1 MRSFAALSEAQIL
14 RLLDDWQI
22 WARDDQLEPECA
34 PDGGA
39 WRTWLLLGGRG
50 AGKTRAGAEW
60 VRARVTRGGPDRR
73 RSAIRVALVGETI
86 QDARSVMVEG
96 ISGLLA
102 VHPDHERPVFEPANK
117 RLVWANGAI
126 AQLYSAEDPD
136 SLRGPQF
143 HLAWCDEIA
152 KWRYAEETWDILQF
166 CLRLGDMPQQVVT
179 TTPRPIPLLRALIAD
194 PQTVVSR
201 ARTHDNMANLASSF
215 VTEME
220 RRYGNTA
227 LGRQELLGEIVNDQT
242 GAIWRHEW
250 IEQSRVATPPVL
262 GRIVVAIDPP
272 VTATVRSDSCGIVA
286 AGQGR
291 DGQLYVLADHSVQG
305 RMPDL
310 WARAAVDLYHH
321 YEADCLVA
329 EVNQGGDMVAAVL
342 QHVEAGLPVK
352 KVRATRGKWLRAEP
366 VAALY
371 ADGQVH
377 HVGQFPELEE
387 QMLTYGTNAW
397 VGGRSP
403 DRLDALVWAITELMS
418 SPAILPNIRLL

>member
-1 MRSFAALSEAQIL
+1 M
-14 RLLDDWQI
+14 
-22 WARDDQLEPECA
+22 
-34 PDGGA
+34 
-39 WRTWLLLGGRG
+39 
-50 AGKTRAGAEW
+50 
-60 VRARVTRGGPDRR
+60 
-73 RSAIRVALVGETI
+73 
-86 QDARSVMVEG
+86 
-96 ISGLLA
+96 
-102 VHPDHERPVFEPANK
+102 
-117 RLVWANGAI
+117 
-126 AQLYSAEDPD
+126 
-136 SLRGPQF
+136 
-143 HLAWCDEIA
+143 
-152 KWRYAEETWDILQF
+152 
-166 CLRLGDMPQQVVT
+166 
-179 TTPRPIPLLRALIAD
+179 
-194 PQTVVSR
+194 
-201 ARTHDNMANLASSF
+201 
-215 VTEME
+215 
-220 RRYGNTA
+220 
-227 LGRQELLGEIVNDQT
+227 
-242 GAIWRHEW
+242 
-250 IEQSRVATPPVL
+250 ATPPVL

-272 VTATVRSDSCGIVA
+272 VTATVRSDSCGVVA

-305 RMPDL
+305 RTPDL
-310 WARAAVDLYHH
+310 WARAAVDLYRHH
-321 YEADCLVA
+321 EADCLVA